1 MTSTS
6 LHDPKTV
13 KVTTLSD
20 GTIVVTV
27 RDDQRNDV
35 AIFFEGYTQFINFA
49 RLLMTGEA
57 KGNRYEI
64 PAGE

>member
-6 LHDPKTV
+6 LHDPKAV
-13 KVTTLSD
+13 KVTTLSE

-27 RDDQRNDV
+27 IDDQRNDV

-49 RLLMTGEA
+49 RQLMTGEA
-57 KGNRYEI
+57 QGKKYEI
-64 PAGE
+64 QKGE